1 MAKEPSSIIIPP
13 LTKEMY
19 KNGLRT
25 QVTPFDV
32 VRAHYRASDDRL
44 SLTLRKGT
52 IVRIP
57 RLQIREIA
65 NADPAD
71 LSKVEVQPGGEGISI
86 RKLDLDFDVHGL
98 LANEFAP
105 LFAKALGRRTRGVTT
120 PRKAAASRANGRKG
134 GRPKKRAHT

>member
-1 MAKEPSSIIIPP
+1 
-13 LTKEMY
+13 MY
-19 KNGLRT
+19 ENSFSG
-25 QVTPFDV
+25 VVVSPFDV
-32 VRAHYRASDDRL
+32 VRAHYSAVDDRL

-57 RLQIREIA
+57 RLQIAEIA

-71 LSKVEVQPGGEGISI
+71 LRNVEVLPGGDVISI
-86 RKLDLDFDVHGL
+86 RKLDIDYDVHGL
-98 LANEFAP
+98 LADEFAP

-134 GRPKKRAHT
+134 GRPKKR